1 MYSTFIFNPLY
12 NVLVYLVGVIPGGD
26 VGIAVIVLT
35 LLLRLVLLPLSQKAQ
50 KTQAGMRMLQ
60 PQLDVLKKQHGANPQ
75 VHMMEMQK
83 LYKEAGVSPFSSIL
97 LLLIQ
102 LPILIGL
109 YQVFNY
115 GTLTNVDAT
124 LLYSFISAPAAV
136 ATQFLG
142 FIDMYSTSM
151 ILALIAGATQY
162 WFASVMPVPVVSD
175 EKSFANDFA
184 KSMQVQMKYVF
195 PFLIA
200 VVSYTTSAA
209 IALYLIVS
217 NLASI
222 AQEVYNKR
230 HGTR

>member
-26 VGIAVIVLT
+26 VGIAVIILT
-35 LLLRLVLLPLSQKAQ
+35 LLLRFVLLPLSQKAQ
-50 KTQAGMRMLQ
+50 KTQAGMRILQ
-60 PQLDVLKKQHGANPQ
+60 PQLDALKKQHSANPQ
-75 VHMMEMQK
+75 IHMKEMQK

-102 LPILIGL
+102 LPVLIGL

-115 GTLTNVDAT
+115 GHLAQVDT
-124 LLYSFISAPAAV
+124 SLLYSFVHVPAV
-136 ATQFLG
+136 VGSHFLG
-142 FIDMYSTSM
+142 FIDMYSKS
-151 ILALIAGATQY
+151 IFLALAAGSTQY
-162 WFASVMPVPVVSD
+162 LFARVMPVPPPST
-175 EKSFANDFA
+175 EKSFANDLA
-184 KSMQVQMKYVF
+184 ASMQMQMKYVF
-195 PFLIA
+195 PAMII
-200 VVSYTTSAA
+200 VVAYTTSAA
-209 IALYLIVS
+209 IALYLITS